1 MPFSLSRQ
9 AARRDSPILP
19 PPVARPFE
27 RRKTIS
33 RSSQAVVG
41 IWLGTHSFRH
51 GLSAGGVGDFAI
63 AADVSVGT
71 AGPGHVYRGETPAK
85 LDYGCIN
92 LVYYAY
98 ASVAPDGIVYVCA
111 NLVAIFSMFP

>member
-1 MPFSLSRQ
+1 MDSPPAGSATLPSRQ
-9 AARRDSPILP
+9 MFPLAQLGQ
-19 PPVARPFE
+19 VMYMN
-27 RRKTIS
+27 
-33 RSSQAVVG
+33 AVYFHNG
-41 IWLGTHSFRH
+41 H
-51 GLSAGGVGDFAI
+51 I
-63 AADVSVGT
+63 A
-71 AGPGHVYRGETPAK
+71 RGETPAK